1 MSFVLKRGISAISTL
16 TSQQT
21 FKALC
26 SHLPRPPRHPLR
38 RPLRRP
44 PQIMSAASQPPIS
57 GYDALAQRFS
67 SYSKPPD
74 YTDIQRLGHNYNV
87 GPTEREMET
96 EISWIFGIEY
106 LARATEDDA
115 ERKVDKLY
123 GYMNTERRRLIVPCV
138 ISNGK
143 MACWVHCIVIP
154 GAYGNYLSGKV
165 NAPTYAE
172 NILSC

>member
-26 SHLPRPPRHPLR
+26 SHLC
-38 RPLRRP
+38 RP
-44 PQIMSAASQPPIS
+44 PQIMSAACKAPIS
-57 GYDALAQRFS
+57 GYDTLAQRFS
-67 SYSKPPD
+67 SYSKPLSF
-74 YTDIQRLGHNYNV
+74 TDMQGFDHDSNV

-115 ERKVDKLY
+115 ERKIDELY
-123 GYMNTERRRLIVPCV
+123 GHLDNGRRRLIVPCV

-154 GAYGNYLSGKV
+154 GAHGNYLSKKV
-165 NAPTYAE
+165 NAPIYAE
-172 NILSC
+172 NILGY